1 MRGWGITFLVL
12 GIGSFIL
19 PLIGVQFALLSLFGQ
34 YVSVVAGILIVL
46 GLVMVIFGGGGGNN
60 NNEQ

>member
-1 MRGWGITFLVL
+1 MRGWGITFLIL

-19 PLIGVQFALLSLFGQ
+19 PLMGMQFSLLSLFGQ

-46 GLVMVIFGGGGGNN
+46 GLVMVVFGGGGGNN
-60 NNEQ
+60 NEQ